1 MTSANSIAPTI
12 QLPEQS
18 DSSSDESSIKM
29 YKRDRSEIPI
39 RFNDQSKDCIKTDS
53 DNYVRAG
60 AKLKNVTSLAI
71 SLLWDHIDAIET
83 QKKEKFECI
92 DESANQQKIEN
103 NNNVLQLARKKTS
116 ECITLEKKFKEAEAH
131 AKAMTAANN
140 SLRQS
145 ASTSNDRMERTLEAL
160 RIAGANAANARSDA
174 DAAEQYASSLAAQ
187 LESMLS
193 ILEQTKRAS
202 QTLQDEHVQVAAATK
217 AVETKLL
224 QRETEHLR
232 IEKENKIL
240 LESREKLF
248 SKIQELVDE
257 KERLELHIDSEVKKS
272 KKLSREIEE
281 RTVLDEVRKN
291 RSSAVEKELQDV
303 RAVLTQASETTAENE
318 LTTAALN
325 DDLRTLRDENRSL
338 HKQMQDMQE
347 KFRYEQDRLEK
358 SLDKAENSAQALRIK
373 VSSHDDQIQRV
384 LSEKAN
390 NEKQIHKLNNRIL
403 GYERRLK
410 DNMDIMTPSA
420 STEKSDNLL
429 DTVKRRKL
437 FNIPPLTPNSNEKY
451 TPVQNVS
458 SCCIYRQPP
467 SGMMKLCQCGQVNCH
482 KRVHATCFSGNSKRT
497 NEPL

>member
-1 MTSANSIAPTI
+1 
-12 QLPEQS
+12 
-18 DSSSDESSIKM
+18 
-29 YKRDRSEIPI
+29 
-39 RFNDQSKDCIKTDS
+39 
-53 DNYVRAG
+53 
-60 AKLKNVTSLAI
+60 
-71 SLLWDHIDAIET
+71 
-83 QKKEKFECI
+83 
-92 DESANQQKIEN
+92 
-103 NNNVLQLARKKTS
+103 
-116 ECITLEKKFKEAEAH
+116 
-131 AKAMTAANN
+131 MTAANN

-145 ASTSNDRMERTLEAL
+145 SSTSNDRMERTLEAL

-240 LESREKLF
+240 LESREKLS
-248 SKIQELVDE
+248 SKIQELRDE